1 MKVFSQSDTEAYVE
15 AGRWGT
21 RSLAHVVAGHAA
33 ARPAG

>member
-1 MKVFSQSDTEAYVE
+1 MFSRSDTRAYVE
-15 AGRWGT
+15 AGWWGT